1 MGMVLSAG
9 VGLEGRPRRRHPLTE
24 KRRIVELTFE
34 PGASV
39 AQVAQAHGV
48 NANQLF
54 KWRRAFERGELL
66 DPAAVSTA
74 LLPVAVTA
82 PCEAVKP
89 EPTAQERRYGSLP
102 ALPICGEAWDMKLI
116 QRLFNMDTP

>member
-1 MGMVLSAG
+1 M
-9 VGLEGRPRRRHPLTE
+9 
-24 KRRIVELTFE
+24 VELTFE
-34 PGASV
+34 PGGSV

-74 LLPVAVTA
+74 LLPVTVTA
-82 PCEAVKP
+82 PCEAAKP
-89 EPTAQERRYGSLP
+89 EPSVQEQPATAGSIHIEFP
-102 ALPICGEAWDMKLI
+102 GRALISVECGADAGLLRSILESL
-116 QRLFNMDTP
+116 RN